1 MRNTRRIIPYA
12 LLSGLLVSCVTD
24 HKLARVRISQP
35 QMKEA
40 VADTG
45 FRLPRQITWTDDKG
59 KEHIVTEAT
68 KDSVTGEYI
77 TQMELSEITVVAKS
91 KQVAE
96 RNGKINLDFIVTV
109 PGELISNKWQVQLT
123 PVAYK
128 PADTLYL
135 DRIFLSGADFAKMQ
149 KKGYMRYQ
157 AFMNSI
163 IPDSLYLQKLFDEK
177 GYKKALA
184 ELEEEYFQAWK
195 HEVISKE
202 RWIDWSDK
210 ANARF
215 ALFNYRM
222 ERNRQAIAGY
232 NSILEYFPAYYLRR
246 EMDGKY
252 IPSKW
257 KVFAE
262 GNYKI
267 RTRDITP
274 EDSVSITR
282 RFTDYAKMAENRKKK
297 EQAGEMYEKYVRFPY
312 EAARLDT
319 VIKEGDNFVY
329 YYKQELPA
337 TENTKKI
344 DLTLDGQILSK
355 DETKTQLPPSDTI
368 TYFISSMVQFL
379 DRSPRYKKK
388 IITRKDEVSLRAYV
402 TYKSG
407 ATEFSEDTGDNR
419 AEIDKVFET
428 IHGINYTG
436 EFLID
441 SIRMTATSSPEGSAD
456 MNLFLSRGRALALK
470 RYLARRSD
478 DREGVDTLFRPRWT
492 GEDWNRLHGLVLA
505 DDSLENKAYL
515 LRIMKETDNPDSRE
529 YSLRKY
535 PADYKRIREKHY
547 PLLRGV
553 EFKFHLHRRN
563 MLQDTVVMPVIDTT
577 YMQAVK
583 MIEDRQYRQAL
594 AILDVSYPDDYN
606 TAVCLMSLG
615 YDKRALEIMARQ
627 PDTSDRNYLL
637 AILYSRLK
645 REEEALKMYVK
656 SCDQDAS
663 KIWRGRLDP
672 EINKLIVTYN
682 LYKDNTSV
690 NFYRKIKS

>member
-1 MRNTRRIIPYA
+1 MRKTRRIIPYA

-128 PADTLYL
+128 SADTLYL

-149 KKGYMRYQ
+149 RTGYMRYQ

-177 GYKKALA
+177 GYRKALA

-222 ERNRQAIAGY
+222 ERNKQAIAGY
-232 NSILEYFPAYYLRR
+232 NSILEYLPAYRLRR

-257 KVFAE
+257 KIFAE

-267 RTRDITP
+267 RTRNITP
-274 EDSVSITR
+274 EDSASITR
-282 RFTDYAKMAENRKKK
+282 RFTDYAKMAENRKRK

-388 IITRKDEVSLRAYV
+388 IITRKDEVNLRAYV

-407 ATEFSEDTGDNR
+407 ATEFSEDIGDNR

-456 MNLFLSRGRALALK
+456 MNLFLSKGRALALK
-470 RYLARRSD
+470 KYLALRSD
-478 DREGVDTLFRPRWT
+478 DREGVDTLFRPRWI
-492 GEDWNRLHGLVLA
+492 GEDWNRLHELVLA

-515 LRIMKETDNPDSRE
+515 LRIMKETDNPDNRE
-529 YSLRKY
+529 YALRKY
-535 PADYKRIREKHY
+535 PADYMRIRGKHY

-563 MLQDTVVMPVIDTT
+563 MLQDTIVMPVIDTT

-615 YDKRALEIMARQ
+615 YDKRALEIMTEQA
-627 PDTSDRNYLL
+627 DTSDRNYLL

-645 REEEALKMYVK
+645 REEDALKMYVK

-663 KIWRGRLDP
+663 KIWRGKLDP

-682 LYKDNTSV
+682 LYKDEL
-690 NFYRKIKS
+690 Y

>member
-77 TQMELSEITVVAKS
+77 TQMELSEITVMAKS

-109 PGELISNKWQVQLT
+109 PGELISNKWQVQLP

-232 NSILEYFPAYYLRR
+232 NSILEYLPAYYLRR

-267 RTRDITP
+267 RTRNITP

-282 RFTDYAKMAENRKKK
+282 RFTDYAKMAENRKRK

-388 IITRKDEVSLRAYV
+388 IITRKDEVNLRAYV

-407 ATEFSEDTGDNR
+407 STEFSEDIGDNR

-492 GEDWNRLHGLVLA
+492 GEDWNRLHELVLA

-615 YDKRALEIMARQ
+615 YDKRALEIMAGQ

-682 LYKDNTSV
+682 LYKDEL
-690 NFYRKIKS
+690 Y

>member
-1 MRNTRRIIPYA
+1 MMRKTRHILPFA
-12 LLSGLLVSCVTD
+12 VFSGLLLSCSTAPR
-24 HKLARVRISQP
+24 LARVRISQP
-35 QMKEA
+35 QMRET
-40 VADTG
+40 VADTNYQ
-45 FRLPRQITWTDDKG
+45 LPKQVTWTDEKG
-59 KEHIVTEAT
+59 VQHIVTEAA

-77 TQMELSEITVVAKS
+77 TQMELTEITVVARS

-96 RNGKINLDFIVTV
+96 RNGRINLDFVVTV
-109 PGELISNKWQVQLT
+109 PGELISNKWQLQLT

-128 PADTLYL
+128 RTDTIRLE
-135 DRIFLSGADFAKMQ
+135 RIFLSGADFAKMQ

-177 GYKKALA
+177 GYRKALA
-184 ELEEEYFQAWK
+184 ELEDEYFQAWK
-195 HEVISKE
+195 HEVIAKE

-215 ALFNYRM
+215 ALFNYKM

-232 NSILEYFPAYYLRR
+232 NSILEHLPAYWLRR
-246 EMDGKY
+246 EMDGRY

-257 KVFAE
+257 RIFAD
-262 GNYKI
+262 GNHRI
-267 RTRDITP
+267 RTKSITP
-274 EDSVSITR
+274 EDSAAITE
-282 RFTDYAKMAENRKKK
+282 RFTDYGKMAENQKRK
-297 EQAGEMYEKYVRFPY
+297 ELAGEMYEKYVRFPY
-312 EAARLDT
+312 ESARLDT
-319 VIKEGDNFVY
+319 VIKEGDSFVY

-355 DETKTQLPPSDTI
+355 DETRTALPPSDTI

-379 DRSPRYKKK
+379 DRTPRYKKR

-402 TYKSG
+402 TYKPGSTG
-407 ATEFSEDTGDNR
+407 FSENTGNNK

-428 IHGINYTG
+428 IRGISYTG

-441 SIRMTATSSPEGSAD
+441 SIRMTATSSPEGSSE
-456 MNLFLSRGRALALK
+456 MNLFLSRERALALK
-470 RYLARRSD
+470 RYLAERTD
-478 DREGVDTLFRPRWT
+478 DREGVDTLFRPHWI
-492 GEDWNRLHGLVLA
+492 GEDWARLHELVRA
-505 DDSLENKAYL
+505 DDSLSNRTAL
-515 LRIMKETDNPDSRE
+515 LHVMEETRNPDSRE
-529 YSLRKY
+529 QALRGY
-535 PADYKRIREKHY
+535 ASDYRRIREKHY

-563 MLQDTVVMPVIDTT
+563 MIQDTVVMPVIDST
-577 YMQAVK
+577 YMEAVGL
-583 MIEDRQYRQAL
+583 IEDRQYRRAL
-594 AILDVSYPDDYN
+594 SILEESYGEDYN

-615 YDKRALEIMARQ
+615 YDSRALDIMLAQ

-637 AILYSRLK
+637 AILYCRLG
-645 REEEALKMYVK
+645 REEEALKTYVK
-656 SCDQDAS
+656 SCDQDDS

-682 LYKDNTSV
+682 LYKDEL
-690 NFYRKIKS
+690 Y

>member
-1 MRNTRRIIPYA
+1 MRKTRRIIPYA

-128 PADTLYL
+128 SADTLYL

-149 KKGYMRYQ
+149 RKGYMRYQ

-177 GYKKALA
+177 GYRKALA

-222 ERNRQAIAGY
+222 ERNKQAIAGY
-232 NSILEYFPAYYLRR
+232 NSILEYLPAYRLRR

-257 KVFAE
+257 KIFAE

-267 RTRDITP
+267 RTRNITP
-274 EDSVSITR
+274 EDSASITR
-282 RFTDYAKMAENRKKK
+282 RFTDYAKMAENRKRK

-312 EAARLDT
+312 EAVRLDT

-388 IITRKDEVSLRAYV
+388 IITRKDEVNLRAYV

-407 ATEFSEDTGDNR
+407 ATEFSEDIGDNR

-456 MNLFLSRGRALALK
+456 MNLFLSKGRALALK
-470 RYLARRSD
+470 KYLALRSD
-478 DREGVDTLFRPRWT
+478 DREGVDTLFRPRWI
-492 GEDWNRLHGLVLA
+492 GEDWNRLHELVLA

-515 LRIMKETDNPDSRE
+515 LRIMKETDNPDNRE
-529 YSLRKY
+529 YALRKY
-535 PADYKRIREKHY
+535 PADYMRIRGKHY

-563 MLQDTVVMPVIDTT
+563 MLQDTIVMPVIDTT

-615 YDKRALEIMARQ
+615 YDKRALEIMTEQA
-627 PDTSDRNYLL
+627 DTSDRNYLL

-645 REEEALKMYVK
+645 REEDALKMYVK

-663 KIWRGRLDP
+663 KIWRGKLDP

-682 LYKDNTSV
+682 LYKDEL
-690 NFYRKIKS
+690 Y

>member
-1 MRNTRRIIPYA
+1 MRKTRRIIPYA

-96 RNGKINLDFIVTV
+96 RNGKINLDFIITV

-128 PADTLYL
+128 SADTLYL

-149 KKGYMRYQ
+149 RKGYMRYQ

-177 GYKKALA
+177 GYRKALA

-222 ERNRQAIAGY
+222 ERNKQAIAGY
-232 NSILEYFPAYYLRR
+232 NSILEYLPAYRLRR

-257 KVFAE
+257 KIFAE

-267 RTRDITP
+267 RTRNITP
-274 EDSVSITR
+274 EDSASITR
-282 RFTDYAKMAENRKKK
+282 RFTDYAKMAENRKRK

-388 IITRKDEVSLRAYV
+388 IITRKDEVNLRAYV

-407 ATEFSEDTGDNR
+407 ATEFSEDIGDNR

-456 MNLFLSRGRALALK
+456 VNLFLSKGRALALK
-470 RYLARRSD
+470 KYLALRSD
-478 DREGVDTLFRPRWT
+478 DREGVDTLFRPRWI
-492 GEDWNRLHGLVLA
+492 GEDWNRLHELVLA

-515 LRIMKETDNPDSRE
+515 LRIMKETDNPDNRE
-529 YSLRKY
+529 YALRKY
-535 PADYKRIREKHY
+535 PADYMRIRGKHY

-563 MLQDTVVMPVIDTT
+563 MLQDTIVMPVIDTT

-615 YDKRALEIMARQ
+615 YDKRALEIMTEQA
-627 PDTSDRNYLL
+627 DTSDRNYLL

-645 REEEALKMYVK
+645 REEDALKMYVK

-682 LYKDNTSV
+682 LYKDEL
-690 NFYRKIKS
+690 Y

>member
-77 TQMELSEITVVAKS
+77 TQMELSEITVMAKS

-232 NSILEYFPAYYLRR
+232 NSILEYLPAYYLRR

-262 GNYKI
+262 GNYKN
-267 RTRDITP
+267 RTRNITP

-282 RFTDYAKMAENRKKK
+282 RFTDYAKMAENRKRK

-388 IITRKDEVSLRAYV
+388 IITRKDEVNLRAYV

-407 ATEFSEDTGDNR
+407 STEFSEDIGDNR

-492 GEDWNRLHGLVLA
+492 GEDWNRLHELVLA

-615 YDKRALEIMARQ
+615 YDKRALEIMAGQ

-682 LYKDNTSV
+682 LYKDEL
-690 NFYRKIKS
+690 Y

>member
-40 VADTG
+40 VTDTG

-232 NSILEYFPAYYLRR
+232 NSILEYLPAYYLRR

-267 RTRDITP
+267 RTRNITP

-282 RFTDYAKMAENRKKK
+282 RFTDYAKMAENRKRK

-379 DRSPRYKKK
+379 DHTPRYKKK
-388 IITRKDEVSLRAYV
+388 IITRKDEVNLRAYV

-492 GEDWNRLHGLVLA
+492 GEDWNRLHELVLA

-515 LRIMKETDNPDSRE
+515 LRIMKETDNLDSRE

-535 PADYKRIREKHY
+535 PADYKHIREKHY

-594 AILDVSYPDDYN
+594 AILDASYPDDYN

-615 YDKRALEIMARQ
+615 YDKRALEIMAGQ

-682 LYKDNTSV
+682 LYKDEL
-690 NFYRKIKS
+690 Y

>member
-1 MRNTRRIIPYA
+1 MRKTRRIIPYA

-128 PADTLYL
+128 SADTLYL

-149 KKGYMRYQ
+149 RKGYMRYQ

-177 GYKKALA
+177 GYRKALA

-222 ERNRQAIAGY
+222 ERNKQAIAGY
-232 NSILEYFPAYYLRR
+232 NSILEYLPAYRLRR

-257 KVFAE
+257 KIFAE

-267 RTRDITP
+267 RTRNITP
-274 EDSVSITR
+274 EDSASITR
-282 RFTDYAKMAENRKKK
+282 RFTDYAKMAENRKRK

-329 YYKQELPA
+329 YYKQELLA

-388 IITRKDEVSLRAYV
+388 IITRKDEVNLRAYV

-407 ATEFSEDTGDNR
+407 ATEFSEDIGDNR

-456 MNLFLSRGRALALK
+456 MNLFLSKGRALALK
-470 RYLARRSD
+470 KYLALRSD
-478 DREGVDTLFRPRWT
+478 DREGVDTLFRPRWI
-492 GEDWNRLHGLVLA
+492 GEDWNRLHELVLA

-515 LRIMKETDNPDSRE
+515 LRIMKETDNPDNRE
-529 YSLRKY
+529 YALRKY
-535 PADYKRIREKHY
+535 PADYMRIRGKHY

-563 MLQDTVVMPVIDTT
+563 MLQDTIVMPVIDTT

-615 YDKRALEIMARQ
+615 YDKRALEIMTEQA
-627 PDTSDRNYLL
+627 DTSDRNYLL

-645 REEEALKMYVK
+645 REEDALKMYVK

-663 KIWRGRLDP
+663 KIWRGKLDP

-682 LYKDNTSV
+682 LYKDEL
-690 NFYRKIKS
+690 Y

>member
-77 TQMELSEITVVAKS
+77 TQMELSEITVMAKS

-232 NSILEYFPAYYLRR
+232 NSILEYLPAYYLRR

-262 GNYKI
+262 GNYRI
-267 RTRDITP
+267 RTRNITP

-282 RFTDYAKMAENRKKK
+282 RFTDYAKMAENRKRK

-388 IITRKDEVSLRAYV
+388 IITRKDEVNFRAYV

-407 ATEFSEDTGDNR
+407 STEFSEDIGDNR

-492 GEDWNRLHGLVLA
+492 GEDWNRLHELVLA

-563 MLQDTVVMPVIDTT
+563 MLQDTVIMPVIDTT

-615 YDKRALEIMARQ
+615 YDKRALEIMAGQ

-682 LYKDNTSV
+682 LYKDEL
-690 NFYRKIKS
+690 Y

>member
-1 MRNTRRIIPYA
+1 MMRKTRHILPFA
-12 LLSGLLVSCVTD
+12 VFSGLLLSCSTAPR
-24 HKLARVRISQP
+24 LARVRISQP
-35 QMKEA
+35 QMRETA
-40 VADTG
+40 ADTNYQ
-45 FRLPRQITWTDDKG
+45 LPKQVTWTDEKG
-59 KEHIVTEAT
+59 VQHIVTEAA

-77 TQMELSEITVVAKS
+77 TQMELTEITVVARS

-96 RNGKINLDFIVTV
+96 RNGRINLDFIVTV
-109 PGELISNKWQVQLT
+109 PGELISNKWQLQLT

-128 PADTLYL
+128 RTDTIRLE
-135 DRIFLSGADFAKMQ
+135 RIFLSGADFAKMQ

-177 GYKKALA
+177 GYRKALA
-184 ELEEEYFQAWK
+184 ELEDEYFQAWK
-195 HEVISKE
+195 HEVIAKE

-215 ALFNYRM
+215 ALFNYKM

-232 NSILEYFPAYYLRR
+232 NSILEHLPAYWLHR
-246 EMDGKY
+246 EMDGRY

-257 KVFAE
+257 RIFAD
-262 GNYKI
+262 GNHRI
-267 RTRDITP
+267 RTKSITP
-274 EDSVSITR
+274 EDSAAITE
-282 RFTDYAKMAENRKKK
+282 RFTDYGKMAENQKRK
-297 EQAGEMYEKYVRFPY
+297 ELAGEMYEKYVRFPY
-312 EAARLDT
+312 ESARLDT
-319 VIKEGDNFVY
+319 VIKEGDSFVY

-355 DETKTQLPPSDTI
+355 DETRTVLPPSDTI

-379 DRSPRYKKK
+379 DRTPRYKKR

-402 TYKSG
+402 TYKPGSTG
-407 ATEFSEDTGDNR
+407 FSENTGNNK

-428 IHGINYTG
+428 IRGISYTG

-441 SIRMTATSSPEGSAD
+441 SIRMTATSSPEGSSE
-456 MNLFLSRGRALALK
+456 MNLFLSRERALALK
-470 RYLARRSD
+470 RYLAERTD
-478 DREGVDTLFRPRWT
+478 DREGVDTLFRPHWI
-492 GEDWNRLHGLVLA
+492 GEDWARLHELVCA
-505 DDSLENKAYL
+505 DDSLANRTAL
-515 LRIMKETDNPDSRE
+515 LHVMEETRNPDSRE
-529 YSLRKY
+529 QALRGY
-535 PADYKRIREKHY
+535 ASDYRRIREKHY

-563 MLQDTVVMPVIDTT
+563 MIQDTVVMPVIDST
-577 YMQAVK
+577 YMEAVGL
-583 MIEDRQYRQAL
+583 IEDRQYRRAL
-594 AILDVSYPDDYN
+594 SILEESYGEDYN

-615 YDKRALEIMARQ
+615 YDSRALDIMLAQ

-637 AILYSRLK
+637 AILYCRLG
-645 REEEALKMYVK
+645 REEEALKTYVK
-656 SCDQDAS
+656 SCDQDDS

-682 LYKDNTSV
+682 LYKDEL
-690 NFYRKIKS
+690 Y

>member
-1 MRNTRRIIPYA
+1 MRKTRRIIPYA

-128 PADTLYL
+128 SADTLYL

-149 KKGYMRYQ
+149 RKGYMRYQ

-177 GYKKALA
+177 GYRKALA

-222 ERNRQAIAGY
+222 ERNKQAIAGY
-232 NSILEYFPAYYLRR
+232 NSILEYLPAYRLRR

-257 KVFAE
+257 KIFAE

-267 RTRDITP
+267 RTRNITP
-274 EDSVSITR
+274 EDSASITR
-282 RFTDYAKMAENRKKK
+282 RFTDYAKMAENRKRK

-388 IITRKDEVSLRAYV
+388 IITRKDEVNLRAYV

-407 ATEFSEDTGDNR
+407 ATEFSEDIGDNR

-456 MNLFLSRGRALALK
+456 MNLFLSKGRALALK
-470 RYLARRSD
+470 KYLALRSD
-478 DREGVDTLFRPRWT
+478 DREGVDTLFRPRWI
-492 GEDWNRLHGLVLA
+492 GEDWNRLHELVLA

-515 LRIMKETDNPDSRE
+515 LRIMKETDNPDNRE
-529 YSLRKY
+529 YALRKY
-535 PADYKRIREKHY
+535 PADYMRIRGKHY

-563 MLQDTVVMPVIDTT
+563 MLQDTIVMPVIDTT

-594 AILDVSYPDDYN
+594 AILDVSKYQKGGSQP
-606 TAVCLMSLG
+606 LG
-615 YDKRALEIMARQ
+615 IRPASEH
-627 PDTSDRNYLL
+627 T
-637 AILYSRLK
+637 
-645 REEEALKMYVK
+645 
-656 SCDQDAS
+656 DQC
-663 KIWRGRLDP
+663 IR
-672 EINKLIVTYN
+672 
-682 LYKDNTSV
+682 
-690 NFYRKIKS
+690 

>member
-1 MRNTRRIIPYA
+1 MRKTRRIIPYA

-128 PADTLYL
+128 SADTLYL

-149 KKGYMRYQ
+149 RKGYMRYQ

-177 GYKKALA
+177 GYRKALA

-202 RWIDWSDK
+202 RWIYWSDK

-222 ERNRQAIAGY
+222 ERNKQAIAGY
-232 NSILEYFPAYYLRR
+232 NSILEYLPAYRLRR

-257 KVFAE
+257 KIFAE

-267 RTRDITP
+267 RTRNITP
-274 EDSVSITR
+274 EDSASITR
-282 RFTDYAKMAENRKKK
+282 RFTDYAKMAENRKRK
-297 EQAGEMYEKYVRFPY
+297 EQASEMYEKYVRFPY

-388 IITRKDEVSLRAYV
+388 IITRKDEVNLRAYV

-407 ATEFSEDTGDNR
+407 ATEFSEDIGDNR

-456 MNLFLSRGRALALK
+456 MNLFLSKGRALALK
-470 RYLARRSD
+470 KYLALRSD
-478 DREGVDTLFRPRWT
+478 DREGVDTLFRPRWI
-492 GEDWNRLHGLVLA
+492 GEDWNRLHELVLA

-515 LRIMKETDNPDSRE
+515 LRIMKETDNPDNRE
-529 YSLRKY
+529 YALRKY
-535 PADYKRIREKHY
+535 PADYMRIRGKHY

-563 MLQDTVVMPVIDTT
+563 MLQDTIVMPVIDTT

-615 YDKRALEIMARQ
+615 YDKRALEIMTEQA
-627 PDTSDRNYLL
+627 DTSDRNYLL

-645 REEEALKMYVK
+645 REEDALKMYVK

-682 LYKDNTSV
+682 LYKDEL
-690 NFYRKIKS
+690 Y

>member
-1 MRNTRRIIPYA
+1 MRKTRHILPFA
-12 LLSGLLVSCVTD
+12 VFSGLLLSCSTAPR
-24 HKLARVRISQP
+24 LARVRISQP
-35 QMKEA
+35 QMRETA
-40 VADTG
+40 ADTNYQ
-45 FRLPRQITWTDDKG
+45 LPKQVTWTDEKG
-59 KEHIVTEAT
+59 VQHIVTEAA

-77 TQMELSEITVVAKS
+77 TQMELTEITVVARS

-96 RNGKINLDFIVTV
+96 RNGRINLDFVVTV
-109 PGELISNKWQVQLT
+109 PGELISNKWQLQLT

-128 PADTLYL
+128 RTDTIRLE
-135 DRIFLSGADFAKMQ
+135 RIFLSGADFAKMQ

-177 GYKKALA
+177 GYRKALA
-184 ELEEEYFQAWK
+184 ELEDEYFQAWK
-195 HEVISKE
+195 HEVIAKE

-215 ALFNYRM
+215 ALFNYKM

-232 NSILEYFPAYYLRR
+232 NSILEHLPAYWLRR
-246 EMDGKY
+246 EMDGRY

-257 KVFAE
+257 RIFAD
-262 GNYKI
+262 GNHRI
-267 RTRDITP
+267 RTKSITP
-274 EDSVSITR
+274 EDSAAITE
-282 RFTDYAKMAENRKKK
+282 RFTDYGKMAENQKRK
-297 EQAGEMYEKYVRFPY
+297 ELAGEMYEKYVRFPY
-312 EAARLDT
+312 ESARLDT
-319 VIKEGDNFVY
+319 VIKEGDSFVY

-355 DETKTQLPPSDTI
+355 DETRTALPPSDTI

-379 DRSPRYKKK
+379 DRTPRYKKR

-402 TYKSG
+402 TYKPGS
-407 ATEFSEDTGDNR
+407 TDFSENTGNNK

-428 IHGINYTG
+428 IRGISYTG

-441 SIRMTATSSPEGSAD
+441 SIRMTATSSPEGSSE
-456 MNLFLSRGRALALK
+456 MNLFLSRERALALK
-470 RYLARRSD
+470 RYLAERTD
-478 DREGVDTLFRPRWT
+478 DREGVDTLFRPHWI
-492 GEDWNRLHGLVLA
+492 GEDWARLHELVRA
-505 DDSLENKAYL
+505 DDSLSNRTAL
-515 LRIMKETDNPDSRE
+515 LHVMEETRNPDSRE
-529 YSLRKY
+529 QALRGY
-535 PADYKRIREKHY
+535 ASDYRRIREKHY

-563 MLQDTVVMPVIDTT
+563 MIQDTVVMPVIDST
-577 YMQAVK
+577 YMEAVGL
-583 MIEDRQYRQAL
+583 IEDRQYRRAL
-594 AILDVSYPDDYN
+594 SILEESYGEDYN

-615 YDKRALEIMARQ
+615 YDSRALDIMLAQ

-637 AILYSRLK
+637 AILYCRLG
-645 REEEALKMYVK
+645 REEEALKTYVK
-656 SCDQDAS
+656 SCDQDDS

-682 LYKDNTSV
+682 LYKDEL
-690 NFYRKIKS
+690 Y

>member
-1 MRNTRRIIPYA
+1 MRKTRRIIPYA

-128 PADTLYL
+128 SADTLYL

-149 KKGYMRYQ
+149 RKGCMRYQ

-177 GYKKALA
+177 GYRKALA

-222 ERNRQAIAGY
+222 ERNKQAIAGY
-232 NSILEYFPAYYLRR
+232 NSILEYLPAYRLRR

-257 KVFAE
+257 KIFAE

-267 RTRDITP
+267 RTRNITP
-274 EDSVSITR
+274 EDSASITR
-282 RFTDYAKMAENRKKK
+282 RFTDYAKMAENRKRK

-388 IITRKDEVSLRAYV
+388 IITRKDEVNLRAYV

-407 ATEFSEDTGDNR
+407 ATEFSEDIGDNR

-456 MNLFLSRGRALALK
+456 MNLFLSKGRALALK
-470 RYLARRSD
+470 KYLALRSD
-478 DREGVDTLFRPRWT
+478 DREGVDTLFRPRWI
-492 GEDWNRLHGLVLA
+492 GEDWNRLHELVLA

-515 LRIMKETDNPDSRE
+515 LRIMKETDNPDNRE
-529 YSLRKY
+529 YALRKY
-535 PADYKRIREKHY
+535 PADYMRIRGKHY

-563 MLQDTVVMPVIDTT
+563 MLQDTIVMPVIDTT

-615 YDKRALEIMARQ
+615 YDKRALEIMTEQA
-627 PDTSDRNYLL
+627 DTSDRNYLL

-645 REEEALKMYVK
+645 REEDALKMYVK

-663 KIWRGRLDP
+663 KIWRGKLDP

-682 LYKDNTSV
+682 LYKDEL
-690 NFYRKIKS
+690 Y

>member
-1 MRNTRRIIPYA
+1 MRKTRRIIPYA

-128 PADTLYL
+128 SADTLYL

-149 KKGYMRYQ
+149 RKGYMRYQ

-177 GYKKALA
+177 GYRKALA

-222 ERNRQAIAGY
+222 ERNKQAIAGY
-232 NSILEYFPAYYLRR
+232 NSILEYLPAYRLRR

-257 KVFAE
+257 KIFAE

-267 RTRDITP
+267 HTRNITP
-274 EDSVSITR
+274 EDSASITR
-282 RFTDYAKMAENRKKK
+282 RFTDYAKMAENRKRK

-388 IITRKDEVSLRAYV
+388 IITRKDEVNLRAYV

-407 ATEFSEDTGDNR
+407 ATEFSEDIGDNR

-456 MNLFLSRGRALALK
+456 MNLFLSKGRALALK
-470 RYLARRSD
+470 KYLALRSD
-478 DREGVDTLFRPRWT
+478 DREGVDTLFRPRWI
-492 GEDWNRLHGLVLA
+492 GEDWNRLHELVLA

-529 YSLRKY
+529 YALRKY
-535 PADYKRIREKHY
+535 PADYMRIRGKHY

-563 MLQDTVVMPVIDTT
+563 MLQDTIVMPVIDTT

-594 AILDVSYPDDYN
+594 AILDASYPDDYN

-615 YDKRALEIMARQ
+615 YDKRALEIMTEQA
-627 PDTSDRNYLL
+627 DTSDRNYLL

-645 REEEALKMYVK
+645 REEDALKMYVK

-682 LYKDNTSV
+682 LYKDEL
-690 NFYRKIKS
+690 Y

>member
-77 TQMELSEITVVAKS
+77 TQMELSEITIVAKS

-128 PADTLYL
+128 SADTLYL

-177 GYKKALA
+177 GYRKALA

-210 ANARF
+210 TNARF

-222 ERNRQAIAGY
+222 ERNKQAIAGY
-232 NSILEYFPAYYLRR
+232 NSILEYLPAYRLRR

-257 KVFAE
+257 KIFAE

-267 RTRDITP
+267 RTRNITP
-274 EDSVSITR
+274 EDSASITR
-282 RFTDYAKMAENRKKK
+282 RFTDYAKMAENRKRK

-368 TYFISSMVQFL
+368 TYFISSMVRFL

-388 IITRKDEVSLRAYV
+388 IITRKDEVNLRAYV

-407 ATEFSEDTGDNR
+407 ATEFSEDIGDNR

-456 MNLFLSRGRALALK
+456 MNLFLSKGRALALK
-470 RYLARRSD
+470 KYLARRSD
-478 DREGVDTLFRPRWT
+478 DREGVDTLFRPCWT

-505 DDSLENKAYL
+505 DDSLENKSYL
-515 LRIMKETDNPDSRE
+515 LRIMKETDNPDNRE
-529 YSLRKY
+529 YALRKY
-535 PADYKRIREKHY
+535 SADYKRIREKHY

-577 YMQAVK
+577 YMHAVK

-615 YDKRALEIMARQ
+615 YDKRALEIMTEQ
-627 PDTSDRNYLL
+627 TDTSDRNYLL

-645 REEEALKMYVK
+645 REEDALKMYVK

-682 LYKDNTSV
+682 LYKDEL
-690 NFYRKIKS
+690 Y

>member
-77 TQMELSEITVVAKS
+77 TQMELSEITVMAKS

-202 RWIDWSDK
+202 RWLDWSDK

-232 NSILEYFPAYYLRR
+232 NSILEYLPAYYLRR

-267 RTRDITP
+267 RTRNITP

-282 RFTDYAKMAENRKKK
+282 RFTDYAKMAENRKRK

-388 IITRKDEVSLRAYV
+388 IITRKDEVNLRAYV

-407 ATEFSEDTGDNR
+407 STEFSEDIGDNR

-492 GEDWNRLHGLVLA
+492 GEDWNRLHELVLA

-615 YDKRALEIMARQ
+615 YDKRALEIMAGQ

-682 LYKDNTSV
+682 LYKDEL
-690 NFYRKIKS
+690 Y

>member
-1 MRNTRRIIPYA
+1 MRKTRRIIPYA

-128 PADTLYL
+128 SADTLYL

-149 KKGYMRYQ
+149 RKGYMRYQ

-177 GYKKALA
+177 GYRKALA
-184 ELEEEYFQAWK
+184 ELEKEYFQAWK

-222 ERNRQAIAGY
+222 ERNKQAIAGY
-232 NSILEYFPAYYLRR
+232 NSILEYLPAYRLRR

-257 KVFAE
+257 KIFAE

-267 RTRDITP
+267 RTRNITP
-274 EDSVSITR
+274 EDSASITR
-282 RFTDYAKMAENRKKK
+282 RFTDYAKMAENRKRK
-297 EQAGEMYEKYVRFPY
+297 EQASEMYEKYVRFPY

-388 IITRKDEVSLRAYV
+388 IITRKDEVNLRAYV

-407 ATEFSEDTGDNR
+407 ATEFSEDIGDNR

-456 MNLFLSRGRALALK
+456 MNLFLSKGRALALK
-470 RYLARRSD
+470 KYLALRSD
-478 DREGVDTLFRPRWT
+478 DREGVDTLFRPRWI
-492 GEDWNRLHGLVLA
+492 GEDWNRLHELVLA

-515 LRIMKETDNPDSRE
+515 LRIMKETDNPDNRE
-529 YSLRKY
+529 YALRKY
-535 PADYKRIREKHY
+535 PADYMRIRGKHY

-563 MLQDTVVMPVIDTT
+563 MLQDTIVMPVIDTT

-615 YDKRALEIMARQ
+615 YDKRALEIMTEQA
-627 PDTSDRNYLL
+627 DTSDRNYLL

-645 REEEALKMYVK
+645 REEDALKMYVK

-682 LYKDNTSV
+682 LYKDEL
-690 NFYRKIKS
+690 Y

>member
-77 TQMELSEITVVAKS
+77 TQMELSEITIVAKS

-128 PADTLYL
+128 SADTLYL

-177 GYKKALA
+177 GYRKALA

-210 ANARF
+210 TNARF

-222 ERNRQAIAGY
+222 ERNKQAIAGY
-232 NSILEYFPAYYLRR
+232 NSILEYLPAYRLRR

-257 KVFAE
+257 KIFAE

-267 RTRDITP
+267 RTRNITP
-274 EDSVSITR
+274 EDSASITR
-282 RFTDYAKMAENRKKK
+282 RFTDYAKMAENRKRK

-388 IITRKDEVSLRAYV
+388 IITRKDEVNLRAYV

-407 ATEFSEDTGDNR
+407 ATEFSEDIGDNR

-456 MNLFLSRGRALALK
+456 MNLFLSKGRALALK
-470 RYLARRSD
+470 KYLARRSD
-478 DREGVDTLFRPRWT
+478 DREGVDTLFRPCWT

-505 DDSLENKAYL
+505 DDSLENKSYL
-515 LRIMKETDNPDSRE
+515 LRIMKETDNPDNRE
-529 YSLRKY
+529 YALRKY
-535 PADYKRIREKHY
+535 SADYKRIREKHY

-577 YMQAVK
+577 YMHAVK
-583 MIEDRQYRQAL
+583 
-594 AILDVSYPDDYN
+594 
-606 TAVCLMSLG
+606 
-615 YDKRALEIMARQ
+615 
-627 PDTSDRNYLL
+627 
-637 AILYSRLK
+637 
-645 REEEALKMYVK
+645 
-656 SCDQDAS
+656 
-663 KIWRGRLDP
+663 
-672 EINKLIVTYN
+672 
-682 LYKDNTSV
+682 
-690 NFYRKIKS
+690 

>member
-1 MRNTRRIIPYA
+1 MMRKTRHILPFA
-12 LLSGLLVSCVTD
+12 VFSGLLLSCSTAPR
-24 HKLARVRISQP
+24 LARVRISQP
-35 QMKEA
+35 QMRETA
-40 VADTG
+40 ADTNYQ
-45 FRLPRQITWTDDKG
+45 LPKQVTWTDEKG
-59 KEHIVTEAT
+59 VQHIVTEAA

-77 TQMELSEITVVAKS
+77 TQMELTEITVVAKS

-96 RNGKINLDFIVTV
+96 RNGRINLDFVVTV
-109 PGELISNKWQVQLT
+109 PGELISNKWQLQLT

-128 PADTLYL
+128 RTDTIRL

-177 GYKKALA
+177 GYRKALA
-184 ELEEEYFQAWK
+184 ELEDEYFQAWK
-195 HEVISKE
+195 HEVIAKE

-215 ALFNYRM
+215 ALFNYKM

-232 NSILEYFPAYYLRR
+232 NSILEHLPAYWLRR
-246 EMDGKY
+246 EMDGRY

-257 KVFAE
+257 RIFAD
-262 GNYKI
+262 GNHRI
-267 RTRDITP
+267 RTKSITP
-274 EDSVSITR
+274 EDSAAITE
-282 RFTDYAKMAENRKKK
+282 RFTDYGKMAENQKKK
-297 EQAGEMYEKYVRFPY
+297 ELAGEMYEKYVRFPY
-312 EAARLDT
+312 ESARLDT
-319 VIKEGDNFVY
+319 VIKEGDSFVY

-355 DETKTQLPPSDTI
+355 DETRTALPPSDTI

-379 DRSPRYKKK
+379 DRTPRYKKR

-402 TYKSG
+402 TYRPGSTG
-407 ATEFSEDTGDNR
+407 FSENTGNNK

-428 IHGINYTG
+428 IRGISYTG

-441 SIRMTATSSPEGSAD
+441 SIRMTATSSPEGSSE
-456 MNLFLSRGRALALK
+456 MNLFLSRERALALK
-470 RYLARRSD
+470 RYLAERTD
-478 DREGVDTLFRPRWT
+478 DREGVDTLFRPHWI
-492 GEDWNRLHGLVLA
+492 GEDWARLHELVRA
-505 DDSLENKAYL
+505 DDSLSNRTAL
-515 LRIMKETDNPDSRE
+515 LHVMEETRNPDSRE
-529 YSLRKY
+529 QALRGY
-535 PADYKRIREKHY
+535 ASDYKRIREKHY

-563 MLQDTVVMPVIDTT
+563 MIQDTVVMPVIDST
-577 YMQAVK
+577 YMEAVRL
-583 MIEDRQYRQAL
+583 IEDRQYRRAL
-594 AILDVSYPDDYN
+594 SILEESYGEDYN

-615 YDKRALEIMARQ
+615 YDSRALDIMLAQ

-637 AILYSRLK
+637 AILYCRLG
-645 REEEALKMYVK
+645 REEEALKTYVK
-656 SCDQDAS
+656 SCDQDGS

-682 LYKDNTSV
+682 LYKDEL
-690 NFYRKIKS
+690 Y

>member
-1 MRNTRRIIPYA
+1 MRKTRRIIPYA

-128 PADTLYL
+128 SADTLYL

-149 KKGYMRYQ
+149 RKGYMRYQ

-177 GYKKALA
+177 GYRKALA

-222 ERNRQAIAGY
+222 ERNKQAIAGY
-232 NSILEYFPAYYLRR
+232 NSILEYLPAYRLRR

-257 KVFAE
+257 KIFAE

-267 RTRDITP
+267 RTRNITP
-274 EDSVSITR
+274 EDSASITR
-282 RFTDYAKMAENRKKK
+282 RFTDYAKMAENRKRK

-388 IITRKDEVSLRAYV
+388 IITRKDEVNLRAYV

-407 ATEFSEDTGDNR
+407 ATEFSEDIGDNR

-456 MNLFLSRGRALALK
+456 MNLFLSKGRALALK
-470 RYLARRSD
+470 KYLALRSD
-478 DREGVDTLFRPRWT
+478 DREGVDTLFRPRWI
-492 GEDWNRLHGLVLA
+492 GEDWNRLHELVLA
-505 DDSLENKAYL
+505 DDSLENKTYL
-515 LRIMKETDNPDSRE
+515 LRIMKETDNPDNRE
-529 YSLRKY
+529 YALRKY
-535 PADYKRIREKHY
+535 PADYMRIRGKHY

-563 MLQDTVVMPVIDTT
+563 MLQDTIVMPVIDTT

-615 YDKRALEIMARQ
+615 YDKRALEIMTEQA
-627 PDTSDRNYLL
+627 DTSDRNYLL

-645 REEEALKMYVK
+645 REEDALKMYVK

-663 KIWRGRLDP
+663 KIWRGKLDP

-682 LYKDNTSV
+682 LYKDEL
-690 NFYRKIKS
+690 Y

>member
-77 TQMELSEITVVAKS
+77 TQMELSEITIVAKS

-128 PADTLYL
+128 SADTLYL

-177 GYKKALA
+177 GYRKALA

-210 ANARF
+210 TNARF

-222 ERNRQAIAGY
+222 ERNKQAIAGY
-232 NSILEYFPAYYLRR
+232 NSILEYLPAYRLRR

-257 KVFAE
+257 KIFAE

-267 RTRDITP
+267 RTRNITP
-274 EDSVSITR
+274 EDSASITR
-282 RFTDYAKMAENRKKK
+282 RFTDYAKMAENRKRK

-388 IITRKDEVSLRAYV
+388 IITRKDEVNLRAYV

-407 ATEFSEDTGDNR
+407 ATEFSEDIGDNR

-456 MNLFLSRGRALALK
+456 MNLFLSKGRALALK
-470 RYLARRSD
+470 KYLARRSD

-505 DDSLENKAYL
+505 DDSLENKSYL
-515 LRIMKETDNPDSRE
+515 LRIMKETDNPDNRE
-529 YSLRKY
+529 YALRKY
-535 PADYKRIREKHY
+535 SADYKRIREKHY

-577 YMQAVK
+577 YMHAVK

-615 YDKRALEIMARQ
+615 YDKRALEIMTEQ
-627 PDTSDRNYLL
+627 TDTSDRNYLL

-645 REEEALKMYVK
+645 REEDALKMYVK

-682 LYKDNTSV
+682 LYKDEL
-690 NFYRKIKS
+690 Y

>member
-77 TQMELSEITVVAKS
+77 TQMELSEITVMAKS

-232 NSILEYFPAYYLRR
+232 NSILEYLPAYYLRR

-267 RTRDITP
+267 RTRNITP

-282 RFTDYAKMAENRKKK
+282 RFTDYAKMAENRKRK

-388 IITRKDEVSLRAYV
+388 IITRKDEVNLRTYV

-407 ATEFSEDTGDNR
+407 STEFSEDIGDNR

-492 GEDWNRLHGLVLA
+492 GEDWNRLHELVLA

-615 YDKRALEIMARQ
+615 YDKRALEIMAGQ

-682 LYKDNTSV
+682 LYKDEL
-690 NFYRKIKS
+690 Y

>member
-1 MRNTRRIIPYA
+1 MRKTRRIIPYA

-128 PADTLYL
+128 SADTLYL

-149 KKGYMRYQ
+149 RKGYMRYQ

-222 ERNRQAIAGY
+222 ERNKQAIAGY
-232 NSILEYFPAYYLRR
+232 NSILEYLPAYRLRR

-257 KVFAE
+257 KIFAE

-267 RTRDITP
+267 RTRNITP
-274 EDSVSITR
+274 EDSASITR
-282 RFTDYAKMAENRKKK
+282 RFTDYAKMAENRKRK

-388 IITRKDEVSLRAYV
+388 IITRKDEVNLRAYV

-407 ATEFSEDTGDNR
+407 ATEFSEDIGDNR

-456 MNLFLSRGRALALK
+456 MNLFLSKGRALALK
-470 RYLARRSD
+470 KYLALRSD
-478 DREGVDTLFRPRWT
+478 DREGVDTLFRPRWI
-492 GEDWNRLHGLVLA
+492 GEDWNRLHELVLA

-515 LRIMKETDNPDSRE
+515 LRIMKETDNPDNRE
-529 YSLRKY
+529 YALRKY
-535 PADYKRIREKHY
+535 PADYMRIRGKHY

-563 MLQDTVVMPVIDTT
+563 MLQDTIVMPVIDTT

-615 YDKRALEIMARQ
+615 YDKRALEIMTEQA
-627 PDTSDRNYLL
+627 DTSDRNYLL

-645 REEEALKMYVK
+645 REEDALKMYVK

-663 KIWRGRLDP
+663 KIWRGKLDP

-682 LYKDNTSV
+682 LYKDEL
-690 NFYRKIKS
+690 Y

>member
-77 TQMELSEITVVAKS
+77 TQMELSEITIVAKS

-128 PADTLYL
+128 SADTLYL

-177 GYKKALA
+177 GYRKALA

-210 ANARF
+210 TNARF

-222 ERNRQAIAGY
+222 ERNKQAIAGY
-232 NSILEYFPAYYLRR
+232 NSILEYLPAYRLRR

-257 KVFAE
+257 KIFAE

-267 RTRDITP
+267 RTRNITP
-274 EDSVSITR
+274 EDSASITR
-282 RFTDYAKMAENRKKK
+282 RFTDYAKMAENRKRK

-388 IITRKDEVSLRAYV
+388 IITRKDEVNLRAYV

-407 ATEFSEDTGDNR
+407 ATEFSEDIGDNR

-456 MNLFLSRGRALALK
+456 MNLFLSKGRALALK
-470 RYLARRSD
+470 KYLARRSD
-478 DREGVDTLFRPRWT
+478 DREGVDTLFRPCWT
-492 GEDWNRLHGLVLA
+492 GEEWNRLHGLVLA
-505 DDSLENKAYL
+505 DDSLENKSYL
-515 LRIMKETDNPDSRE
+515 LRIMKETDNPDNRE
-529 YSLRKY
+529 YALRKY
-535 PADYKRIREKHY
+535 SADYKRIREKHY

-577 YMQAVK
+577 YMHAVK

-615 YDKRALEIMARQ
+615 YDKRALEIMTEQ
-627 PDTSDRNYLL
+627 TDTSDRNYLL

-645 REEEALKMYVK
+645 REEDALKMYVK

-682 LYKDNTSV
+682 LYKDEL
-690 NFYRKIKS
+690 Y

>member
-1 MRNTRRIIPYA
+1 MMRKTRHILPFA
-12 LLSGLLVSCVTD
+12 VFSGLLLSCSTAPR
-24 HKLARVRISQP
+24 LARVRISQP
-35 QMKEA
+35 QMRETA
-40 VADTG
+40 ADTNYQ
-45 FRLPRQITWTDDKG
+45 LPKQVTWTDEKG
-59 KEHIVTEAT
+59 VQHIVTEAA

-77 TQMELSEITVVAKS
+77 IQMELTEITVVARS

-96 RNGKINLDFIVTV
+96 RNGRINLDFVVTV
-109 PGELISNKWQVQLT
+109 PGELISNKWQLQLT

-128 PADTLYL
+128 RTDTIRLE
-135 DRIFLSGADFAKMQ
+135 RIFLSGADFAKMQ

-177 GYKKALA
+177 GYRKALA
-184 ELEEEYFQAWK
+184 ELEDEYFQAWK
-195 HEVISKE
+195 HEVIAKE

-215 ALFNYRM
+215 ALFNYKM

-232 NSILEYFPAYYLRR
+232 NSILEHLPAYWLRR
-246 EMDGKY
+246 EMDGRY

-257 KVFAE
+257 RIFAD
-262 GNYKI
+262 GNHRI
-267 RTRDITP
+267 RTKSITP
-274 EDSVSITR
+274 EDSAAITE
-282 RFTDYAKMAENRKKK
+282 RFTDYGKMAENQKRK
-297 EQAGEMYEKYVRFPY
+297 ELAGEMYEKYVRFPY
-312 EAARLDT
+312 ESARLDT
-319 VIKEGDNFVY
+319 VIKEGDSFVY

-355 DETKTQLPPSDTI
+355 DETRTALPPSDTI

-379 DRSPRYKKK
+379 DRTPRYKKR

-402 TYKSG
+402 TYKPGSTG
-407 ATEFSEDTGDNR
+407 FSENTGNNK

-428 IHGINYTG
+428 IRGISYTG

-441 SIRMTATSSPEGSAD
+441 SIRMTATSSPEGSSE
-456 MNLFLSRGRALALK
+456 MNLFLSRERALALK
-470 RYLARRSD
+470 RYLAERTD
-478 DREGVDTLFRPRWT
+478 DREGVDTLFRPHWI
-492 GEDWNRLHGLVLA
+492 GEDWARLHELVRA
-505 DDSLENKAYL
+505 DDSLSNRTAL
-515 LRIMKETDNPDSRE
+515 LHVMEETRNPDSRE
-529 YSLRKY
+529 QALRGY
-535 PADYKRIREKHY
+535 ASDYRRIREKHY

-563 MLQDTVVMPVIDTT
+563 MIQDTVVMPVIDST
-577 YMQAVK
+577 YMEAVGL
-583 MIEDRQYRQAL
+583 IEDRQYRRAL
-594 AILDVSYPDDYN
+594 SILEESYGEDYN

-615 YDKRALEIMARQ
+615 YDSRALDIMLAQ

-637 AILYSRLK
+637 AILYCRLG
-645 REEEALKMYVK
+645 REEEALKTYVK
-656 SCDQDAS
+656 SCDQDDS

-682 LYKDNTSV
+682 LYKDEL
-690 NFYRKIKS
+690 Y

>member
-77 TQMELSEITVVAKS
+77 TQMELSEITIVAKS

-128 PADTLYL
+128 SADTLYL

-177 GYKKALA
+177 GYRKALA

-210 ANARF
+210 TNARF

-222 ERNRQAIAGY
+222 ERNKQAIAGY
-232 NSILEYFPAYYLRR
+232 NSILEYLPAYRLRR

-257 KVFAE
+257 KIFAE

-267 RTRDITP
+267 RTRNITP
-274 EDSVSITR
+274 EDSASITR
-282 RFTDYAKMAENRKKK
+282 RFTDYAKMAENRKRK

-388 IITRKDEVSLRAYV
+388 IITRKDEVNLRAYV

-407 ATEFSEDTGDNR
+407 ATEFSEDIGDNR

-456 MNLFLSRGRALALK
+456 MNLFLSKGRALALK
-470 RYLARRSD
+470 KYLALRSD
-478 DREGVDTLFRPRWT
+478 DREGVDTLFRPRWI
-492 GEDWNRLHGLVLA
+492 GEDWNRLHELVLA

-515 LRIMKETDNPDSRE
+515 LRIMKETDNPDNRE
-529 YSLRKY
+529 YALRKY
-535 PADYKRIREKHY
+535 PADYMRIRGKHY

-563 MLQDTVVMPVIDTT
+563 MLQDTIVMPVIDTT

-615 YDKRALEIMARQ
+615 YDKRALEIMTEQA
-627 PDTSDRNYLL
+627 DTSDRNYLL

-645 REEEALKMYVK
+645 REEDALKMYVK

-682 LYKDNTSV
+682 LYKDEL
-690 NFYRKIKS
+690 Y

>member
-1 MRNTRRIIPYA
+1 MRKTRRIIPYA

-91 KQVAE
+91 KQGAE

-128 PADTLYL
+128 SADTLYL

-149 KKGYMRYQ
+149 RKGYMRYQ

-177 GYKKALA
+177 GYRKALA

-222 ERNRQAIAGY
+222 ERNKQTIAGY
-232 NSILEYFPAYYLRR
+232 NSILEYLPAYRLRR

-257 KVFAE
+257 KIFAE
-262 GNYKI
+262 GNYRI
-267 RTRDITP
+267 RTRNITP
-274 EDSVSITR
+274 EDSASITR
-282 RFTDYAKMAENRKKK
+282 RFTDYAKMAENRKRK

-388 IITRKDEVSLRAYV
+388 IITRKDEVNLRAYV

-407 ATEFSEDTGDNR
+407 ATEFSEDIGDNR

-456 MNLFLSRGRALALK
+456 MNLFLSKGRALALK
-470 RYLARRSD
+470 KYLALRSD
-478 DREGVDTLFRPRWT
+478 DREGVDTLFRPRWI
-492 GEDWNRLHGLVLA
+492 GEDWNRLHELVLA

-515 LRIMKETDNPDSRE
+515 LRIMKETDNPDNRE
-529 YSLRKY
+529 YALRKY
-535 PADYKRIREKHY
+535 PADYMRIRGKHY

-563 MLQDTVVMPVIDTT
+563 MLQDTIVMPVIDTT

-615 YDKRALEIMARQ
+615 YDKRALEIMTEQA
-627 PDTSDRNYLL
+627 DTSDRNYLL

-645 REEEALKMYVK
+645 REEDALKMYVK

-682 LYKDNTSV
+682 LYKDEL
-690 NFYRKIKS
+690 Y

>member
-40 VADTG
+40 VTDTG
-45 FRLPRQITWTDDKG
+45 FRLPRQIAWTDDKG

-232 NSILEYFPAYYLRR
+232 NSILEYLPAYYLRR

-267 RTRDITP
+267 RTRNITP

-282 RFTDYAKMAENRKKK
+282 RFTDYAKIAENRKRK

-379 DRSPRYKKK
+379 DRSPHYKKK
-388 IITRKDEVSLRAYV
+388 IITRKDEVNLRAYV

-407 ATEFSEDTGDNR
+407 ATEFSEDIGDNR

-492 GEDWNRLHGLVLA
+492 GEDWNRLHELVLA

-583 MIEDRQYRQAL
+583 
-594 AILDVSYPDDYN
+594 
-606 TAVCLMSLG
+606 
-615 YDKRALEIMARQ
+615 
-627 PDTSDRNYLL
+627 
-637 AILYSRLK
+637 
-645 REEEALKMYVK
+645 
-656 SCDQDAS
+656 
-663 KIWRGRLDP
+663 
-672 EINKLIVTYN
+672 
-682 LYKDNTSV
+682 
-690 NFYRKIKS
+690 

>member
-1 MRNTRRIIPYA
+1 MRKTRRIIPYA
-12 LLSGLLVSCVTD
+12 LLSGLLVSCATD

-128 PADTLYL
+128 SADTLYL

-149 KKGYMRYQ
+149 RKGYMRYQ

-177 GYKKALA
+177 GYRKALA

-222 ERNRQAIAGY
+222 ERNKQAIAGY
-232 NSILEYFPAYYLRR
+232 NSILEYLPAYRLRR

-257 KVFAE
+257 KIFAE

-267 RTRDITP
+267 RTRNITP
-274 EDSVSITR
+274 EDSASITR
-282 RFTDYAKMAENRKKK
+282 RFTDYAKMAENRKRK

-388 IITRKDEVSLRAYV
+388 IITRKDEVNLRAYV

-407 ATEFSEDTGDNR
+407 ATEFSEDIGDNR

-456 MNLFLSRGRALALK
+456 MNLFLSKGRALALK
-470 RYLARRSD
+470 KYLALRSD
-478 DREGVDTLFRPRWT
+478 DREGVDTLFRPRWI
-492 GEDWNRLHGLVLA
+492 GEDWNRLHELVLA

-515 LRIMKETDNPDSRE
+515 LRIMKETDNPDNRE
-529 YSLRKY
+529 YALRKY
-535 PADYKRIREKHY
+535 PADYMRIRGKHY

-563 MLQDTVVMPVIDTT
+563 MLQDTIVMPVIDTT

-615 YDKRALEIMARQ
+615 YDKRALEIMTEQA
-627 PDTSDRNYLL
+627 DTSDRNYLL

-645 REEEALKMYVK
+645 REEDALKMYVK

-663 KIWRGRLDP
+663 KIWRGKLDP

-682 LYKDNTSV
+682 LYKDEL
-690 NFYRKIKS
+690 Y

>member
-40 VADTG
+40 VTDTG
-45 FRLPRQITWTDDKG
+45 FRLPRQIAWTDDKG

-77 TQMELSEITVVAKS
+77 TQMELSEITVMAKS

-232 NSILEYFPAYYLRR
+232 NSILEYLPAYYLRR

-262 GNYKI
+262 GNYRI
-267 RTRDITP
+267 RTRNITP

-282 RFTDYAKMAENRKKK
+282 RFTDYAKIAENRKRK

-388 IITRKDEVSLRAYV
+388 IITRKDEVNLRAYV

-407 ATEFSEDTGDNR
+407 ATEFSEDIGDNR

-456 MNLFLSRGRALALK
+456 MNLFLSRERALALK

-492 GEDWNRLHGLVLA
+492 GEDWNRLHELVLA

-615 YDKRALEIMARQ
+615 YDKRALEIMAGQ

-682 LYKDNTSV
+682 LYKDEL
-690 NFYRKIKS
+690 Y

>member
-77 TQMELSEITVVAKS
+77 TQMELSEITVMAKS

-177 GYKKALA
+177 GYKKALV

-232 NSILEYFPAYYLRR
+232 NSILEYLPAYYLRR

-267 RTRDITP
+267 RTRNITP

-282 RFTDYAKMAENRKKK
+282 RFTDYAKMAENRKRK

-388 IITRKDEVSLRAYV
+388 IITRKDEVNLRAYV

-407 ATEFSEDTGDNR
+407 STEFSEDIGDNR

-492 GEDWNRLHGLVLA
+492 GEDWNRLHELVLA

-615 YDKRALEIMARQ
+615 YDKRALEIMAGQ

-682 LYKDNTSV
+682 LYKDEL
-690 NFYRKIKS
+690 Y

>member
-1 MRNTRRIIPYA
+1 MRKTRHILPFA
-12 LLSGLLVSCVTD
+12 VFSGLLLSCSTAPR
-24 HKLARVRISQP
+24 LARVRISQP
-35 QMKEA
+35 QMRETA
-40 VADTG
+40 ADTNYQ
-45 FRLPRQITWTDDKG
+45 LPKQVTWTDEKG
-59 KEHIVTEAT
+59 VQHIVTEAA

-77 TQMELSEITVVAKS
+77 TQMELTEITVVARS

-96 RNGKINLDFIVTV
+96 RNGRINLDFVVTV
-109 PGELISNKWQVQLT
+109 PGELISNKWQLQLT

-128 PADTLYL
+128 RTDTIRLE
-135 DRIFLSGADFAKMQ
+135 RIFLSGADFAKMQ

-177 GYKKALA
+177 GYRKALA
-184 ELEEEYFQAWK
+184 ELEDEYFQAWK
-195 HEVISKE
+195 HEVIAKE

-215 ALFNYRM
+215 ALFNYKM

-232 NSILEYFPAYYLRR
+232 NSILEHLPAYWLRR
-246 EMDGKY
+246 EMDGRY

-257 KVFAE
+257 RIFAD
-262 GNYKI
+262 GNHRI
-267 RTRDITP
+267 RTKSITP
-274 EDSVSITR
+274 EDSAAITE
-282 RFTDYAKMAENRKKK
+282 RFTDYGKMAENQKRK
-297 EQAGEMYEKYVRFPY
+297 ELAGEMYEKYVRFPY
-312 EAARLDT
+312 ESARLDT
-319 VIKEGDNFVY
+319 VIKEGDSFVY

-355 DETKTQLPPSDTI
+355 DETRTALPPSDTI

-379 DRSPRYKKK
+379 DRTPRYKKR

-402 TYKSG
+402 TYKPGS
-407 ATEFSEDTGDNR
+407 TSFSENTGNNK

-428 IHGINYTG
+428 IRGISYTG

-441 SIRMTATSSPEGSAD
+441 SIRMTATSSPEGSSE
-456 MNLFLSRGRALALK
+456 MNLFLSRERALALK
-470 RYLARRSD
+470 RYLAERTD
-478 DREGVDTLFRPRWT
+478 DREGVDTLFRPHWI
-492 GEDWNRLHGLVLA
+492 GEDWARLHELVRA
-505 DDSLENKAYL
+505 DDSLSNRTAL
-515 LRIMKETDNPDSRE
+515 LHVMEETRNPDSRE
-529 YSLRKY
+529 QALRGY
-535 PADYKRIREKHY
+535 ASDYRRIREKHY

-563 MLQDTVVMPVIDTT
+563 MIQDTVVMPVIDST
-577 YMQAVK
+577 YMEAVGL
-583 MIEDRQYRQAL
+583 IEDRQYRRAL
-594 AILDVSYPDDYN
+594 SILEESYGEDYN

-615 YDKRALEIMARQ
+615 YDSRALDIMLAQ

-637 AILYSRLK
+637 AILYCRLG
-645 REEEALKMYVK
+645 REEEALKTYVK
-656 SCDQDAS
+656 SCDQDDS

-682 LYKDNTSV
+682 LYKDEL
-690 NFYRKIKS
+690 Y

>member
-40 VADTG
+40 VTDTG

-232 NSILEYFPAYYLRR
+232 NSILEYLPAYYLRR

-267 RTRDITP
+267 RTRNITP

-282 RFTDYAKMAENRKKK
+282 RFTDYAKIAENRKRK
-297 EQAGEMYEKYVRFPY
+297 EQAGEIYEKYVRFPY

-388 IITRKDEVSLRAYV
+388 IITRKDEVNLRAYV

-407 ATEFSEDTGDNR
+407 STEFSEGIGDNR

-492 GEDWNRLHGLVLA
+492 GEDWNRLHELVLA

-615 YDKRALEIMARQ
+615 YDKRALEIMAGQ

-682 LYKDNTSV
+682 LYKDEL
-690 NFYRKIKS
+690 Y

>member
-1 MRNTRRIIPYA
+1 MRKTRRIIPYA

-128 PADTLYL
+128 SADTLYL

-149 KKGYMRYQ
+149 RKGYMRYQ

-177 GYKKALA
+177 GYRKALA

-222 ERNRQAIAGY
+222 ERNKQAIAGY
-232 NSILEYFPAYYLRR
+232 NSILEYLPAYRLRR

-257 KVFAE
+257 KIFAE

-267 RTRDITP
+267 RTRNITP
-274 EDSVSITR
+274 EDSASITR
-282 RFTDYAKMAENRKKK
+282 RFTDYAKMAENRKRK

-388 IITRKDEVSLRAYV
+388 IITRKDEVNLRAYV

-407 ATEFSEDTGDNR
+407 ATEFSEDIGDNR

-456 MNLFLSRGRALALK
+456 MNLFLSKGRALALK
-470 RYLARRSD
+470 KYLALRSD
-478 DREGVDTLFRPRWT
+478 DREGVDTLFRPRWI
-492 GEDWNRLHGLVLA
+492 GEDWNRLHELVLA

-515 LRIMKETDNPDSRE
+515 LRIMKETDNPDNRE
-529 YSLRKY
+529 YALRKY
-535 PADYKRIREKHY
+535 PADYMRIRGKHY

-563 MLQDTVVMPVIDTT
+563 MLQDTIVMPVIDTT

-583 MIEDRQYRQAL
+583 
-594 AILDVSYPDDYN
+594 
-606 TAVCLMSLG
+606 
-615 YDKRALEIMARQ
+615 
-627 PDTSDRNYLL
+627 
-637 AILYSRLK
+637 
-645 REEEALKMYVK
+645 
-656 SCDQDAS
+656 
-663 KIWRGRLDP
+663 
-672 EINKLIVTYN
+672 
-682 LYKDNTSV
+682 
-690 NFYRKIKS
+690 

>member
-1 MRNTRRIIPYA
+1 MWETA
-12 LLSGLLVSCVTD
+12 
-24 HKLARVRISQP
+24 
-35 QMKEA
+35 
-40 VADTG
+40 ADTNYQ
-45 FRLPRQITWTDDKG
+45 LPKQVTWTDEKG
-59 KEHIVTEAT
+59 VQHIVTEAA

-77 TQMELSEITVVAKS
+77 TQMELTEITVVARS

-96 RNGKINLDFIVTV
+96 RNGRINLDFVVTV
-109 PGELISNKWQVQLT
+109 PGELISNKWQLQLT

-128 PADTLYL
+128 RTDTIRL

-149 KKGYMRYQ
+149 KKGYMRYH

-177 GYKKALA
+177 GYRKALA
-184 ELEEEYFQAWK
+184 ELEDEYFQAWK
-195 HEVISKE
+195 HEVIAKE

-215 ALFNYRM
+215 ALFNYKM

-232 NSILEYFPAYYLRR
+232 NSILEHLPAYWLRR
-246 EMDGKY
+246 EMDGRY

-257 KVFAE
+257 RIFAD
-262 GNYKI
+262 GNHRI
-267 RTRDITP
+267 RTKSITP
-274 EDSVSITR
+274 EDSAAITE
-282 RFTDYAKMAENRKKK
+282 RFTDYGKMAENQKKK
-297 EQAGEMYEKYVRFPY
+297 ELAGEMYEKYVRFPY
-312 EAARLDT
+312 ESARLDT
-319 VIKEGDNFVY
+319 VIKEGDSFVY

-355 DETKTQLPPSDTI
+355 DETRTTLPPSDTI

-379 DRSPRYKKK
+379 DRTPRYKKR

-402 TYKSG
+402 TYRPGSTG
-407 ATEFSEDTGDNR
+407 FSENTGNNK

-428 IHGINYTG
+428 IRGISYTG

-441 SIRMTATSSPEGSAD
+441 SIRMTATSSPEGSSE
-456 MNLFLSRGRALALK
+456 MNLFLSRERALALK
-470 RYLARRSD
+470 RYLAERTD
-478 DREGVDTLFRPRWT
+478 DREGVDTLFRPHWI
-492 GEDWNRLHGLVLA
+492 GEDWARLHELVRA
-505 DDSLENKAYL
+505 DDSLSNRTAL
-515 LRIMKETDNPDSRE
+515 LHVMEETRNPDSRE
-529 YSLRKY
+529 QALRGY
-535 PADYKRIREKHY
+535 ASDYKRIREKHY

-563 MLQDTVVMPVIDTT
+563 MIQDTVVMPVIDST
-577 YMQAVK
+577 YMEAVRL
-583 MIEDRQYRQAL
+583 IEDRQYRRAL
-594 AILDVSYPDDYN
+594 SILEESYGEDYN

-615 YDKRALEIMARQ
+615 YDSRALDIMLAQ

-637 AILYSRLK
+637 AILYCRLG
-645 REEEALKMYVK
+645 REEEALKTYVK
-656 SCDQDAS
+656 SCDQDDS

-682 LYKDNTSV
+682 LYKDEL
-690 NFYRKIKS
+690 Y

>member
-1 MRNTRRIIPYA
+1 MRKTRRIIPYA

-128 PADTLYL
+128 SADTLYL

-149 KKGYMRYQ
+149 RKGYMRYQ

-177 GYKKALA
+177 GYRKALA

-222 ERNRQAIAGY
+222 ERNKQAIAGY
-232 NSILEYFPAYYLRR
+232 NSILEYLPAYRLRR

-257 KVFAE
+257 KIFAE

-267 RTRDITP
+267 RTRNITP
-274 EDSVSITR
+274 EDSASITR
-282 RFTDYAKMAENRKKK
+282 RFTDYAKMAENRKRK
-297 EQAGEMYEKYVRFPY
+297 EQASEMYEKYVRFPY

-388 IITRKDEVSLRAYV
+388 IITRKDEVNLRAYV

-407 ATEFSEDTGDNR
+407 ATEFSEDIGDNR

-456 MNLFLSRGRALALK
+456 MNLFLSKGRALALK
-470 RYLARRSD
+470 KYLALRSD
-478 DREGVDTLFRPRWT
+478 DREGVDTLFRPRWI
-492 GEDWNRLHGLVLA
+492 GEDWNRLHELVLA

-515 LRIMKETDNPDSRE
+515 LRIMKETDNPDNRE
-529 YSLRKY
+529 YALRKY
-535 PADYKRIREKHY
+535 PADYMRIRGKHY

-563 MLQDTVVMPVIDTT
+563 MLQDTIVMPVIDTT

-615 YDKRALEIMARQ
+615 YDKRALEIMTEQA
-627 PDTSDRNYLL
+627 DTSDRNYLL

-645 REEEALKMYVK
+645 REEDALKMYVK

-663 KIWRGRLDP
+663 KIWRGKLDP

-682 LYKDNTSV
+682 LYKDEL
-690 NFYRKIKS
+690 Y